1 MSFDPNKRPPEPSLK
16 QTLISVIL
24 FILSVVVVAMIGGL
38 ALAVIND
45 GEHLPFVK
53 GTPPQLEW
61 IADWLNDWLDGL

>member
-1 MSFDPNKRPPEPSLK
+1 MSYDPNKHSPEPSLK

-24 FILSVVVVAMIGGL
+24 FILSVLVVAMIGGL
-38 ALAVIND
+38 AIAIIND

-53 GTPPQLEW
+53 GTPPQLEG